1 MTIAN
6 EEEEEKTNV
15 GINILLY
22 ILLLNPKG
30 NTTNER
36 EAKVFGRPMLC
47 PETIRSLFV
56 KIKT

>member
-1 MTIAN
+1 MKKKKK
-6 EEEEEKTNV
+6 KTNV

-30 NTTNER
+30 NTNNER
-36 EAKVFGRPMLC
+36 EAKVFGKPMLC
-47 PETIRSLFV
+47 PETIFSLFV